1 MIFKRRKRARQR
13 ASANEPAEGEERAAS
28 KEAVADDGAPPV
40 AEPAVAQPGA
50 EPGAASESGGGG
62 DEPTPG
68 SDEEDAEKRT
78 GIIAGTREALSPV
91 KKRHLL
97 IASLGLMGFSVAGVF
112 LFSAVSFWWTSQ
124 PSFCNRCHVMEPY
137 VAEWEQSPHR
147 DVNCESCHLT
157 PGFFGYLGGKI
168 SGLQVVANYIRGDY
182 KDWSFNAAVSNNAC
196 LQCHETILAK
206 DIHDTKTGIT
216 VSHANIIGMGAKCV
230 QCHSTIAHG
239 SAVAVGSQTHPT
251 MATCLTCHNDKI
263 APLKCD
269 LCHTGREPPSG
280 TPVPTPATAAAGQG

>member
-1 MIFKRRKRARQR
+1 MIFKRRKRAREG
-13 ASANEPAEGEERAAS
+13 ASAQEPAEAEAPTGSEE
-28 KEAVADDGAPPV
+28 PV
-40 AEPAVAQPGA
+40 AE
-50 EPGAASESGGGG
+50 
-62 DEPTPG
+62 
-68 SDEEDAEKRT
+68 EENGEKRP
-78 GIIAGTREALSPV
+78 GIIAGTREALAPL

-112 LFSAVSFWWTSQ
+112 VFSAVSFWWTSQ

-137 VAEWEQSPHR
+137 VAEWKQSVHR
-147 DVNCESCHLT
+147 DVNCENCHLT

-168 SGLQVVANYIRGDY
+168 AGLQVVANYIRGDY
-182 KDWSFNAAVSNNAC
+182 KDWSVNAAVSNNAC
-196 LQCHETILAK
+196 LQCHESIRQGN
-206 DIHDTKTGIT
+206 IHDAATGIT

-230 QCHSTIAHG
+230 QCHSTVAHG

-263 APLKCD
+263 APLRCD
-269 LCHTGREPPSG
+269 LCHTAREPPSG

>member
-1 MIFKRRKRARQR
+1 MIFRRRKRAREG
-13 ASANEPAEGEERAAS
+13 ASADEPAEDEARASSQDATP
-28 KEAVADDGAPPV
+28 DDGAHPTAVP
-40 AEPAVAQPGA
+40 AEVPEGDPTV
-50 EPGAASESGGGG
+50 
-62 DEPTPG
+62 DEP
-68 SDEEDAEKRT
+68 DEQNAEKRA
-78 GIIAGTREALSPV
+78 GIIAETREALAPV

-137 VAEWEQSPHR
+137 VAEWKQSPHR
-147 DVNCESCHLT
+147 NVNCEACHLT

-196 LQCHETILAK
+196 LQCHETILAAN
-206 DIHDTKTGIT
+206 IHDMKTGIT

-230 QCHSTIAHG
+230 QCHSTVAHG

-263 APLKCD
+263 APLRCD
-269 LCHTGREPPSG
+269 LCHTAREPPS
-280 TPVPTPATAAAGQG
+280 PMPAPSPAAATGQG